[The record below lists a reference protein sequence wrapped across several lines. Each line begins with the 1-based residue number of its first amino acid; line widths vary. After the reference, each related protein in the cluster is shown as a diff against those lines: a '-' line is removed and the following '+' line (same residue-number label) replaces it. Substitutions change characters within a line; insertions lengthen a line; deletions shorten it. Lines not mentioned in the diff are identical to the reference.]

1 MARHVVVDA
10 GPLIH
15 LTQAGALRLLGEFE
29 TVSVPQTVLEEVSDG
44 GVLDALSRLDHAV
57 RAIDRSDEEFPS
69 LDPGESAAIVLARE
83 SGAILLTDD
92 LAAREVA
99 ADLDIEVHGS
109 IGVVLD
115 GYGRG
120 HLTAGEAEGLVRALK
135 RETTLYLADPLVEYA
150 LQVLES
156 DYPEWG

>member
-1 MARHVVVDA
+1 MAGHVVVDA

-15 LTQAGALRLLGEFE
+15 LTQAGALRLLDEFE
-29 TVSVPQTVLEEVSDG
+29 RVTVPRTVLEEVSDG
-44 GVLDALSRLDHAV
+44 AVLDALSSVDHTV
-57 RAIDRSDEEFPS
+57 RAIDRSDEEFPA
-69 LDPGESAAIVLARE
+69 LDPGESSAIVLALE

-92 LAAREVA
+92 LAAREA
-99 ADLDIEVHGS
+99 AEDLGIEVHGS

-120 HLTAGEAEGLVRALK
+120 HLTADESEALVRALK